1 MIVMALI
8 YIFGIVSGVL
18 LTAMILAAWIGH
30 ASRKLRE
37 HQPTIG
43 SRAYASP
50 APVARNY
57 THRHSRRHRT
67 VASNP

>member
-18 LTAMILAAWIGH
+18 LTAMILATWIGH

-37 HQPTIG
+37 HHLND
-43 SRAYASP
+43 SRTYASP

-57 THRHSRRHRT
+57 THSTRGRHRT
-67 VASNP
+67 VASNS